1 MGNQITSLEKKIG
14 IAEKETTEI
23 RKVNAIKKRVEGQ
36 RVNNP
41 AGKNAPKKTKHQA
54 FMVYLDKDIDLLFS
68 KSIAEEKSKAEKKSD
83 VSKTQVAEDAI
94 IRWMQDKGYMKK

>member
-1 MGNQITSLEKKIG
+1 MGNKITSLEKRLG

-41 AGKNAPKKTKHQA
+41 AGKDAPKKSKHQA
-54 FMVYLDKDIDLLFS
+54 FMVYLDKDIDALFS

-83 VSKTQVAEDAI
+83 VSKTLIAEEAI
-94 IRWMQDKGYMKK
+94 VRWMQDKGYMKK

>member
-1 MGNQITSLEKKIG
+1 MGNRITSLEKKLG

-41 AGKNAPKKTKHQA
+41 AGKDAPKKSKHQA
-54 FMVYLDKDIDLLFS
+54 FMVYLDKETDALFS
-68 KSIAEEKSKAEKKSD
+68 QSIAQEKSKAEKKSD
-83 VSKTQVAEDAI
+83 VSKTQVAEEAI
-94 IRWMQDKGYMKK
+94 IRWMQEKGYMKK